1 MYLTPDIRI
10 SVCLIPV
17 WLLILAAGYLL
28 RRKSAPAPVA
38 ALRSVNL
45 RRPAWR
51 QGDIIAL
58 KNIAPI
64 YRMVYIITINDN

>member
-28 RRKSAPAPVA
+28 RRKSALEPVA
-38 ALRSVNL
+38 ALEER
-45 RRPAWR
+45 
-51 QGDIIAL
+51 
-58 KNIAPI
+58 
-64 YRMVYIITINDN
+64 

>member
-1 MYLTPDIRI
+1 MAADP
-10 SVCLIPV
+10 
-17 WLLILAAGYLL
+17 AAGYLL

-38 ALRSVNL
+38 ALEERFL

-58 KNIAPI
+58 KIYSANI
-64 YRMVYIITINDN
+64 

>member
-1 MYLTPDIRI
+1 LFLAAILGVMYLTPDIRI

-38 ALRSVNL
+38 ALEER
-45 RRPAWR
+45 
-51 QGDIIAL
+51 
-58 KNIAPI
+58 
-64 YRMVYIITINDN
+64 